1 MKFIPITLLVV
12 LANLLSFYPNHNYY
26 STTFTQHKEGTPEHP
41 LFKVKQSNLRSNQ
54 FAGQLKKGTILQIDS
69 SRLHEIKDAKS
80 FKLELDIPFQNQIIQ
95 VELHQV
101 NLFADDFK
109 VRTSDRNDPYPVT
122 PGLFYSGHVKNDPKS
137 LVSFSIFEGEVNGIF
152 SLPELGDIALVK
164 TTSAEDEYM
173 VFSDNDLT
181 GTPDKFEC
189 LNQDNDTKLNKIR
202 SQVEQHLEERAAGCI
217 SVDFEFDDEIYK
229 DFGSNITT
237 VTNWFTSLFNH
248 IKTIYANEQI
258 EITIKSLYIWT
269 TADPYSST
277 VGTALDQV
285 MASRQNDPSFTGNL
299 HHLVLGYVSQSVGI
313 SGVAYVD
320 VLCSRTY
327 RFGTTRLYQYT
338 TWSTFPSTY
347 QWDIGSIAHEIGHNF
362 GSHHTQ
368 WCGWTGGPIDNC
380 YAVEGTCSP
389 GPAPVNGGTIMS
401 YCHLSTNYPMSNGFG
416 PLPHTEIYNNFVAAT
431 CKSTSCSGIITPTP
445 TCSDGIQNGDE
456 TGVDCGGSCVACGGG
471 GGCTLGS
478 NLSQGRITVSQ
489 SSTYSNSYPAPAAN
503 DGNLSTFNHT
513 SIETSPWWQ
522 VDIGSVKTIGKIE
535 VVNRVGCPGCVT
547 QKRLEKFKIFVSNSP
562 TPSNSDIVYT
572 NSSVIGDGQTVSM
585 NITPTPGRYVRIQ
598 CDFSAGANYLHI
610 AELRAFECTST
621 PNICANNQSPTV
633 SVQSNSASYPEKSNF
648 TVSASANDPD
658 GTISSVEFF
667 NGSTSL
673 GVIASAPYT
682 LTINSASAATYSFTA
697 KALDNCGAI
706 TTSQILNISTTNSCT
721 DGFQNGDETGIDCGG
736 TCGPCNNSCTTL
748 TKLSSN
754 KPVTQI
760 STYNNSSYYAG
771 DKVLDG
777 SNQTY
782 NHTGPST
789 NPWLQID
796 LQNNFN
802 ISSIIINN
810 RSGCLACSGRIKELK
825 IFVSNTPT
833 ISNYSATPA
842 FFWSDPVNGLTDG
855 QSITAPLNAV
865 GRYVKIWVKNG
876 GIETW
881 LHLAEVAVMGCP
893 TTGSIYENTQE
904 QINTTNSYT
913 LFPNPLIGDEL
924 TFHSNFSDS
933 LENIS
938 ITIFDLL
945 GRKVSF
951 QKISE
956 NKIRISK
963 IQPGAYIVYLG
974 SNGKI
979 NSFKIIK
986 L

>member
-401 YCHLSTNYPMSNGFG
+401 YCHLNTNYPMSNGFG

-431 CKSTSCSGIITPTP
+431 CKSTSCSGIVTPTP

-471 GGCTLGS
+471 GGGGCTVPS
-478 NLSQGRITVSQ
+478 NISIGKTVLQ
-489 SSTYSNSYPAPAAN
+489 SSNYNSSNSYP
-503 DGNLSTFNHT
+503 
-513 SIETSPWWQ
+513 
-522 VDIGSVKTIGKIE
+522 
-535 VVNRVGCPGCVT
+535 
-547 QKRLEKFKIFVSNSP
+547 
-562 TPSNSDIVYT
+562 
-572 NSSVIGDGQTVSM
+572 
-585 NITPTPGRYVRIQ
+585 
-598 CDFSAGANYLHI
+598 
-610 AELRAFECTST
+610 
-621 PNICANNQSPTV
+621 
-633 SVQSNSASYPEKSNF
+633 
-648 TVSASANDPD
+648 
-658 GTISSVEFF
+658 
-667 NGSTSL
+667 
-673 GVIASAPYT
+673 
-682 LTINSASAATYSFTA
+682 
-697 KALDNCGAI
+697 
-706 TTSQILNISTTNSCT
+706 
-721 DGFQNGDETGIDCGG
+721 
-736 TCGPCNNSCTTL
+736 
-748 TKLSSN
+748 
-754 KPVTQI
+754 
-760 STYNNSSYYAG
+760 
-771 DKVLDG
+771 
-777 SNQTY
+777 
-782 NHTGPST
+782 
-789 NPWLQID
+789 
-796 LQNNFN
+796 
-802 ISSIIINN
+802 
-810 RSGCLACSGRIKELK
+810 
-825 IFVSNTPT
+825 
-833 ISNYSATPA
+833 
-842 FFWSDPVNGLTDG
+842 
-855 QSITAPLNAV
+855 
-865 GRYVKIWVKNG
+865 
-876 GIETW
+876 
-881 LHLAEVAVMGCP
+881 
-893 TTGSIYENTQE
+893 
-904 QINTTNSYT
+904 
-913 LFPNPLIGDEL
+913 
-924 TFHSNFSDS
+924 
-933 LENIS
+933 
-938 ITIFDLL
+938 
-945 GRKVSF
+945 
-951 QKISE
+951 
-956 NKIRISK
+956 
-963 IQPGAYIVYLG
+963 
-974 SNGKI
+974 
-979 NSFKIIK
+979 
-986 L
+986 

>member
-164 TTSAEDEYM
+164 ITSAEDEYM

-258 EITIKSLYIWT
+258 EVTIKSLYIWT

-572 NSSVIGDGQTVSM
+572 NSSIIGDGQTVSM

>member
-1 MKFIPITLLVV
+1 M
-12 LANLLSFYPNHNYY
+12 
-26 STTFTQHKEGTPEHP
+26 
-41 LFKVKQSNLRSNQ
+41 
-54 FAGQLKKGTILQIDS
+54 
-69 SRLHEIKDAKS
+69 
-80 FKLELDIPFQNQIIQ
+80 
-95 VELHQV
+95 
-101 NLFADDFK
+101 
-109 VRTSDRNDPYPVT
+109 
-122 PGLFYSGHVKNDPKS
+122 
-137 LVSFSIFEGEVNGIF
+137 SFSIFEGEVNGIF

-401 YCHLSTNYPMSNGFG
+401 YCHLNTNYPMSNGFG

-456 TGVDCGGSCVACGGG
+456 TGVDCGGSCVACGGGGGCTLGSNLSQGRITVSQSSTYSNSYPAPAANDGNLSTFNHTSIETSPWWQVDIGSVKTIGKIEVVNRVGCPGCVTQKRLEKFKIFVSNSPTPSNSDIVYTNSSIIGDGQTVSMNITPTPGRYVRIQCDFSAGANYLHIAELRAFECTSTPNICANNQSPTVSVQSNSASYPEKSNFTVSASANDPDGTISSVEFFNGSTSLGVITSAPYTLTINNASANPYSFKAKAIDNCGAITTSNTLVISTTNSCTDGFQNGAETGIDCGGSCVACGGGG

-842 FFWSDPVNGLTDG
+842 FSG
-855 QSITAPLNAV
+855 QIL
-865 GRYVKIWVKNG
+865 
-876 GIETW
+876 
-881 LHLAEVAVMGCP
+881 
-893 TTGSIYENTQE
+893 
-904 QINTTNSYT
+904 
-913 LFPNPLIGDEL
+913 
-924 TFHSNFSDS
+924 
-933 LENIS
+933 
-938 ITIFDLL
+938 
-945 GRKVSF
+945 
-951 QKISE
+951 
-956 NKIRISK
+956 
-963 IQPGAYIVYLG
+963 
-974 SNGKI
+974 
-979 NSFKIIK
+979 
-986 L
+986 